1 MSFISAHGLRSPKDI
16 CSTEP
21 VHMKQGWLAEPSPD
35 FRPCAVRCG
44 WTEDQLIVSAD
55 LADEDV
61 FNPVTK
67 FNEHFYS
74 FGDVFE
80 IFIRSPDREEYVEL
94 HVNPNNTQFQLRIP
108 SMKAFYAARGQAGL
122 SEAWFIQEK
131 SFESTVELT
140 PSGWRV
146 HAQIPFSLIK
156 GQEPI
161 QPGEEW
167 LVSFCRYDY
176 TRGQEKPVLSSTSPY
191 SKADYHNQ
199 DEWLRM
205 KFC

>member
-1 MSFISAHGLRSPKDI
+1 MIQS
-16 CSTEP
+16 
-21 VHMKQGWLAEPSPD
+21 WLPQLQPG
-35 FRPCAVRCG
+35 FRPCDVRCG
-44 WTEDQLIVSAD
+44 WTDDGLVVCAELEDQ
-55 LADEDV
+55 DV

-67 FNEHFYS
+67 FNEYFYS

-108 SMKAFYAARGQAGL
+108 SMKAFYAARGDAGL
-122 SEAWFIQEK
+122 SDAWFIQEK
-131 SFESTVELT
+131 AFESKVELT

-176 TRGQEKPVLSSTSPY
+176 TRGQAKPVLSSASPH
-191 SKADYHNQ
+191 SKPDYHNQ
-199 DEWLRM
+199 NEWLRM